1 MNVCMSQSD
10 CRCVGA
16 YWMYC
21 IFCLY
26 YLSIK
31 KKCKNIHIHFG
42 SNFSRIKKYHKSK
55 VLTKLPKYQIGNS
68 FVKTKNVNNLKEHF
82 DDEVLICSS
91 N

>member
-1 MNVCMSQSD
+1 MSQSD
-10 CRCVGA
+10 CRCVGE
-16 YWMYC
+16 YCMYMY
-21 IFCLY
+21 ILFVLFVN
-26 YLSIK
+26 L
-31 KKCKNIHIHFG
+31 KKCKNIHIHFR

-68 FVKTKNVNNLKEHF
+68 FVKTKNVNNFKEHF